1 MLPSDGWRKTR
12 GDGRCMIASVQ
23 HAVGTYGKIL
33 SYCLNH
39 PHIAPVTLTLPQSI
53 SHCLSQSH
61 IASVIP
67 MLNQSPSCCPSHS
80 HIASVTLIL
89 PESSSDANNVLSCA
103 DLSAVVQVY
112 TRERCEMAMARHK
125 TKSQQQKNKL
135 LVRRRYAGCLS
146 HAHVASVILTLP
158 LSLSHCFYHSHIASV
173 TPILPLSLSY
183 RLCHPHIVPITLT
196 LPPHTD
202 NPV

>member
-1 MLPSDGWRKTR
+1 MLLAHTVRYSHT
-12 GDGRCMIASVQ
+12 AS
-23 HAVGTYGKIL
+23 II
-33 SYCLNH
+33 
-39 PHIAPVTLTLPQSI
+39 PTLPLSL

-103 DLSAVVQVY
+103 DLSVVVQVY
-112 TRERCEMAMARHK
+112 TRERYEMAMARHK

-158 LSLSHCFYHSHIASV
+158 LSLSHRFYHSHIASV

>member
-1 MLPSDGWRKTR
+1 MLLAHTVRYSHT
-12 GDGRCMIASVQ
+12 AS
-23 HAVGTYGKIL
+23 II
-33 SYCLNH
+33 
-39 PHIAPVTLTLPQSI
+39 PTLPLSL

-67 MLNQSPSCCPSHS
+67 MLNQSPSCCLSHS
-80 HIASVTLIL
+80 HIASVTLLL
-89 PESSSDANNVLSCA
+89 PESSSGANNVLSCD

-158 LSLSHCFYHSHIASV
+158 LSLSHCFYHSHIASI

-183 RLCHPHIVPITLT
+183 RL
-196 LPPHTD
+196 
-202 NPV
+202 